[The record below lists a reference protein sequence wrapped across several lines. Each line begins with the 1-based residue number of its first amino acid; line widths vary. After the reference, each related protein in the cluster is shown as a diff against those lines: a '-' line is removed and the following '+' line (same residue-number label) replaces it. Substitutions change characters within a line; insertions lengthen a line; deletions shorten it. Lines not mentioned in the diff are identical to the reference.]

1 MNSIKTAS
9 IVLFFLGVC
18 LPLFSQV
25 NLGIKVGGNYNY
37 NEFSTDS
44 LNLSL
49 DNGVSFSG
57 GGLVRIKIK
66 KIHLQGEAL
75 IVGHQGSYI
84 NGTTQG
90 NVDFMS
96 FDVPLLV
103 GYKIM
108 DLKVVKVRLNAGI
121 IPSFYVGNLGDLE
134 NSNFKDAF
142 YSATGG
148 ISLDIPL
155 FLFDLRYQGAI
166 GDYYQ
171 LQNVNSN
178 TTLTNNLLTFSV
190 AWKII

>member
-1 MNSIKTAS
+1 MNSIKTALV
-9 IVLFFLGVC
+9 VLFFLGVC

-37 NEFSTDS
+37 NGFSSDS

-49 DNGVSFSG
+49 DNGVSVSG
-57 GGLVRIKIK
+57 GGFIRIKIK

-75 IVGHQGSYI
+75 IVGHKGSYI
-84 NGTTQG
+84 NGTTPG

-134 NSNFKDAF
+134 NSNFEDAF